1 MEKENIIF
9 ADLLKLILEKK
20 RHDYEGNT
28 NTWVKDQAIVRN
40 QFEQKVPHLLTRI
53 HHACE
58 LLDNFY
64 GSPHR

>member
-9 ADLLKLILEKK
+9 ADLLKLILEKQ
-20 RHDYEGNT
+20 RHSYENT
-28 NTWVKDQAIVRN
+28 NISWVEEQAIVKK